1 MSRVNIVMNEDEE
14 LDIEVD
20 NIINQIKNQGKSLKS
35 VEKERPELKKEDLE
49 EFIIENAS
57 AIVLDSIEMV
67 QSLKLDVVAGGD
79 SRMVEAV
86 SELVKA
92 TTAAIDSL
100 SKLKLSDDKLKGQ
113 KELKQMDIES
123 KSNDTIASPN
133 GGIFLS
139 QQEVMN
145 HLFGKK
151 QNIIESNDDKII
163 DL

>member
-1 MSRVNIVMNEDEE
+1 MNEDEE

-20 NIINQIKNQGKSLKS
+20 NIINQIKNQGKSLKN
-35 VEKERPELKKEDLE
+35 VEKERPDLKKEDLE
-49 EFIIENAS
+49 DFIIKNAS
-57 AIVLDSIEMV
+57 TIVLDSVEMV
-67 QSLKLDVVAGGD
+67 QSLKLDVEAGGD

-92 TTAAIDSL
+92 TTAAIESL
-100 SKLKLSDDKLKGQ
+100 SKLKLADDKIKSQ

-123 KSNDTIASPN
+123 KDVVGLPSPN

-151 QNIIESNDDKII
+151 QHTIEDKEDKAI
-163 DL
+163 DV

>member
-1 MSRVNIVMNEDEE
+1 MNEDEE

-20 NIINQIKNQGKSLKS
+20 NIINQIKNQGKSLKN

-49 EFIIENAS
+49 EFIIKNAS
-57 AIVLDSIEMV
+57 TIVLDSVEMI
-67 QSLKLDVVAGGD
+67 QDLKLDVSAGAD

-100 SKLKLSDDKLKGQ
+100 SKLKLAEDKIKSQ
-113 KELKQMDIES
+113 KELKKMDIES
-123 KSNDTIASPN
+123 KSVEGLPAPN

-145 HLFGKK
+145 HLFGKRGA
-151 QNIIESNDDKII
+151 NVLEDKEEEKEKTI
-163 DL
+163 DV